1 MKSTY
6 VQFGVY
12 NVNKNLFL
20 WTPVLGKCWIGEAFE
35 VPSIWLNFHVKLEE
49 EGVMPANAV
58 GIDFL

>member
-20 WTPVLGKCWIGEAFE
+20 WTPVLGKCWIGKRLRS
-35 VPSIWLNFHVKLEE
+35 PQSDWNFHVKLEE

-58 GIDFL
+58 VIDFL